1 MIRIELQG
9 DASFLAAMAQSEK
22 QARFALS
29 VALNQTAKAVIVDQR
44 KEMQDVFDRPTPW
57 TLNSLR
63 QYGVAKRDKL
73 ETEVD
78 WRANFGKGIQPDQY
92 MMAQVTGGARRMK
105 RYEVALRSVGAL
117 PDDHYTVPGEGAKLD
132 AYGNISAG
140 QIIQILSYFKAFP
153 EMGYKS
159 NATEKTKARL
169 ARDNKRTGARGFVYF
184 VGRPGDRGQLG
195 LYKRT
200 QLGFGSSITPILI
213 FVKSANYEARFDI
226 EYVAA
231 KTLAREL
238 QPAFDTAFAAAMAT
252 AK

>member
-1 MIRIELQG
+1 MIKVQLVGG
-9 DASFLAAMAQSEK
+9 DAFLAAMAQSEK

-29 VALNQTAKAVIVDQR
+29 VALNTVAKAVMVDER

-57 TLNSLR
+57 TMNSLR

-73 ETEVD
+73 ETTVD
-78 WRANFGKGIQPDQY
+78 WRANFGKGIQPEQY
-92 MMAQVTGGARRMK
+92 MLAQVRGGERRLK

-117 PDDHYTVPGEGAKLD
+117 PDDHITIPGQGAKLD
-132 AYGNISAG
+132 AYGNMSAG

-153 EMGYKS
+153 EMGYKN
-159 NATEKTKARL
+159 NATDKTKARM
-169 ARDNKRTGARGFVYF
+169 ARDNKRTGARGYVYF

-195 LYKRT
+195 IYKRT

-226 EYVAA
+226 EYVAN
-231 KTLAREL
+231 KTMAREL
-238 QPAFDTAFAAAMAT
+238 APAFNTAFAAAMAT